1 LLSVYLGTLGM
12 TGMIAWVGLNLV
24 EVKADDFI
32 FISAATGAVGSVAGK
47 LASLRGCW
55 VIGSA
60 GSINV

>member
-24 EVKADDFI
+24 EVKADDI
-32 FISAATGAVGSVAGK
+32 NFISASTGAVGSVAGQ
-47 LASLRGCW
+47 LASLRGCRA
-55 VIGSA
+55 IGSA

>member
-1 LLSVYLGTLGM
+1 M

-24 EVKADDFI
+24 QVKADDII
-32 FISAATGAVGSVAGK
+32 FISGVTGAVGSVAAQ

-55 VIGSA
+55 AIGSV

>member
-24 EVKADDFI
+24 EVKAHDII
-32 FISAATGAVGSVAGK
+32 FISAATGAVGSVVVQI
-47 LASLRGCW
+47 ASLRGCR